1 MRGRLF
7 SGADYLAHVG
17 VEDPCVLRHW
27 KQHLCVVNQQAE
39 GAGGGGGRGR
49 DHHLCCLHPGSQIG
63 TLTLTWCA
71 LSRHGW
77 VHEAVVQ
84 AKGHVCA
91 PE

>member
-39 GAGGGGGRGR
+39 GAGGGGAGGGTTTFAAFIR
-49 DHHLCCLHPGSQIG
+49 DP
-63 TLTLTWCA
+63 
-71 LSRHGW
+71 
-77 VHEAVVQ
+77 
-84 AKGHVCA
+84 K
-91 PE
+91 